1 MKLPVQ
7 PQFVERRV
15 SGESV
20 RDYYLRNKRVT
31 DPETGQTFVKI
42 HSGDCYVTAE
52 PNEVL
57 VTILGSCIAVCVRD
71 PVAQVGGMNHFLLP
85 GDEKGTGLTSAGA
98 RYGVNAMEQLI
109 NAVLKAGGRKDRLEI
124 KVFGG
129 GNVIRTSSP
138 IGTKNAVFIREF
150 LFREGFRIT
159 AQDLEGELPR
169 RIHYYPTTG
178 KVMLRKLR
186 RREDLL
192 VAEEEKRTQMQLK
205 QTIEG
210 DIDLFEGGL

>member
-1 MKLPVQ
+1 MHGHRPVDTLADL
-7 PQFVERRV
+7 FVA
-15 SGESV
+15 GHILL
-20 RDYYLRNKRVT
+20 RDRAFDHRDLFIQLQGAQEFHRIGGIIQRAV
-31 DPETGQTFVKI
+31 EIQVQ
-42 HSGDCYVTAE
+42 
-52 PNEVL
+52 NE
-57 VTILGSCIAVCVRD
+57 LGWR
-71 PVAQVGGMNHFLLP
+71 
-85 GDEKGTGLTSAGA
+85 
-98 RYGVNAMEQLI
+98 
-109 NAVLKAGGRKDRLEI
+109 GRKDRLEI